1 MMMTTKR
8 TMTLGREGMAGVI
21 ESMMILIWMDGGVL
35 RGRDGTGYRTRG
47 LSSRSWQHH
56 WPMVRIMSWL
66 CHVPW
71 SSGIYI
77 YPVRFCYFFSQV
89 YTTWYIYIYIYM
101 YHNDTATRSTTS
113 LFQPGRSH
121 DIKQIDANSSSSTP
135 PHPICVNVSPIPKER
150 RVMQCMVV
158 CGVCSFIPRL
168 LPSKPDAAAHAHDDD
183 DDDDDKVLQTPVKS
197 KSKSKSKSSQGN
209 DVLLYC
215 SIRFVSIATLAVRC
229 CSSSCSMC
237 ACVRVCPK

>member
-1 MMMTTKR
+1 MVAFF
-8 TMTLGREGMAGVI
+8 GAGT
-21 ESMMILIWMDGGVL
+21 
-35 RGRDGTGYRTRG
+35 GRDTGHG
-47 LSSRSWQHH
+47 
-56 WPMVRIMSWL
+56 
-66 CHVPW
+66 
-71 SSGIYI
+71 G
-77 YPVRFCYFFSQV
+77 YPVGHGSTTGRWFESCHGCAMFHGPRV
-89 YTTWYIYIYIYM
+89 YTSTQYASAIFSLKSTRHGIYIYIYM